1 MTSERL
7 DKQMRQ
13 WNKRTGQPKKKV
25 MQDAIHNVS
34 NSKNVTKHKRRYMPG
49 LDGLRAIAVFAVI
62 FYHFGF
68 PWASGGLL
76 GVSIFFVLSG
86 YLITDIL
93 LNEWEKNGRI
103 SLKTFWLRRA
113 RRLLPALFFILFVLF
128 IWLILF
134 RPDLI
139 AHFRK
144 DAVAAIFYVSNWWYI
159 FYNVSY
165 FDSFSNPSLLT
176 HFWSLA
182 VEEQF
187 YLIWPLFLIIVLKFK
202 KIRRHLFVITVFM
215 ALFSAV
221 LMAFLY
227 QPGTDPSRIY
237 YGTDTRAFSI
247 LIGSALAM
255 VWSGRKLT
263 DSGRKWPIRFL
274 DLAGVLAFIL
284 ILILMMTSNE
294 YDRFIYQGGMFL
306 LSLASA
312 AVIAACAHPS
322 TWLGKFLGMKPLRWI
337 GIRSYGM
344 YLWQFPIIML
354 SMNNFD
360 SGMPRFARFFV
371 ETALVIIVSTLS
383 LQLIENPFRSGL
395 VGRWFQSHFLKKPRR
410 VRLRT
415 TALTLSLLFL
425 SLSCIIAWSQTRIT
439 AASGNV
445 PAGSGESAI
454 SVQKHVPAEEH
465 QEKSEQPYKKG
476 DSSESKGQSQVAR
489 GETPRS
495 SDSGHASGRKLE
507 EESGQ
512 RVTAIGDSLMLDIKP
527 YLEERFKK
535 IEIQAKVGR
544 QFTEAKS
551 IVQSLNSQKKTGQVV
566 IIELGTNGP
575 VTMNQMHDLMETIDP
590 KTRVILTT
598 TRVPRPWEGEVN
610 QTMRKSAGV
619 FDNVRLADWYKE
631 SAGHPEYFAP
641 DTIHLNET
649 GSAAYANMLLRTVK
663 SSQR

>member
-1 MTSERL
+1 
-7 DKQMRQ
+7 MRQ

-34 NSKNVTKHKRRYMPG
+34 NSKDVTKHKRRYMPG

-113 RRLLPALFFILFVLF
+113 RRLLPALFFVLFVLF

-465 QEKSEQPYKKG
+465 QEKSEQPYKNG

-649 GSAAYANMLLRTVK
+649 GSAVYANMLLRTVK

>member
-1 MTSERL
+1 
-7 DKQMRQ
+7 MRQ